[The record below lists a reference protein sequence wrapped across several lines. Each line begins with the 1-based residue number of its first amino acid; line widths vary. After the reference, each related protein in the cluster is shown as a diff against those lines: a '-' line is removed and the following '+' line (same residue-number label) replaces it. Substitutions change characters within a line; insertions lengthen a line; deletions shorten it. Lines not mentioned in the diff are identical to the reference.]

1 MRRNACL
8 MALMLCFALVLSNCT
23 AAPTP
28 AAPDP
33 SPLPQEPTLPAEP
46 TSAPP
51 TAAPTPAAA
60 EPEAEPAVE
69 DPIVLTLVGPEKELT
84 FTMEELKDLPAT
96 SGQAGMLSST
106 GKITVPSL
114 YTGVLLTD
122 LVDLLGGLPPDYG
135 LNVVAADGYAM
146 TMSYDQ
152 VMNGKFV
159 AYDPSDG
166 SEKQLDDP
174 LRAMVAYEV
183 NGEPLDSRSDGDL
196 RMVIISERNNQITD
210 GHWSIKWVERIEL
223 MPLVKDWS
231 LSLDGAREEAIDR
244 NTFQSCAAVSCHYET
259 WTDDQGQV
267 WSGVPLYLLAG
278 RVDDEITHEGPA
290 YNRDLV
296 KAGYTIELVASDGYT
311 ATIDSSAVYYNRDIL
326 VADLVNDA
334 PLPDQ
339 YFPLRL
345 VGEGLEKGQRVGSL
359 AEIRLLLEEAGVAAV
374 EEESPEPE
382 GEAVSE
388 EPPAGAELWIT
399 GLVVNP
405 LALNDA
411 ALQAMGAVE
420 ATVEHPKRGP
430 ETYTGIYLNMLL
442 GLASPQPG
450 ATELV
455 LTASDGY
462 NSSIDLAAV
471 QACADCLLAFTEEA
485 GVYNLAMPGFE
496 TSAWTKDL
504 VKIEV
509 K

>member
-1 MRRNACL
+1 MRRNTCL
-8 MALMLCFALVLSNCT
+8 LALILCFALVVSSCT

-28 AAPDP
+28 APP
-33 SPLPQEPTLPAEP
+33 EPTPLPPEPTAEP
-46 TSAPP
+46 TSVPP
-51 TAAPTPAAA
+51 TAVPTSAPA
-60 EPEAEPAVE
+60 EPEEAPATE
-69 DPIVLTLVGPEKELT
+69 EAPIVLTLVGPDKELT
-84 FTMEELKDLPAT
+84 FTMEELKALPAT

-122 LVDLLGGLPPDYG
+122 LVDLVGGLPDDYG
-135 LNVVAADGYAM
+135 LNVVAEDGYAM

-159 AYDPSDG
+159 TYDPSDG
-166 SEKQLDDP
+166 SEKQFDEP

-183 NGEPLDSRSDGDL
+183 NGEPLDERSDGIL
-196 RMVIISERNNQITD
+196 RMVIISEKNNQLTD

-231 LSLDGAREEAIDR
+231 LSLDGARDEVIDR
-244 NTFQSCAAVSCHYET
+244 NTFQSCAAVSCHHDT

-311 ATIDSSAVYYNRDIL
+311 TTVDSSAVYYNRDIL

-334 PLPDQ
+334 PLPDK

-345 VGEGLEKGQRVGSL
+345 VGDGLEKGQMVGAL
-359 AEIRLLLEEAGVAAV
+359 AEIRLLLEEAGVAV
-374 EEESPEPE
+374 VDEESTEPE
-382 GEAVSE
+382 GETTSE
-388 EPPAGAELWIT
+388 EPPEGSEVWIT

-405 LALNDA
+405 LALNDV
-411 ALQAMGAVE
+411 ALQAMGAVDV
-420 ATVEHPKRGP
+420 TVEHPKRGP
-430 ETYTGIYLNMLL
+430 EEHTGIYLNMLL
-442 GLASPQPG
+442 GLAMPKSG

-455 LTASDGY
+455 LVASDGY
-462 NSSIDLAAV
+462 ASTIDLAAV
-471 QACADCLLAFTEEA
+471 QACTDCLLAFTEEE

-496 TSAWTKDL
+496 TSAWMKDV